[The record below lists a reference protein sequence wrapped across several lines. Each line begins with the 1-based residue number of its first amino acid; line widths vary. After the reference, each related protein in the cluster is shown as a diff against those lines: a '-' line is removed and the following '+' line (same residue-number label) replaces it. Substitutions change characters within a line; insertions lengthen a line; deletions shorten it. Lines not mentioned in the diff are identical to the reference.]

1 MIHGSGSMMYGGG
14 QAMRG
19 FDHGFMSYEYNGWMG
34 LLPLAFHL
42 LFIVAII
49 VLAVIFMRRHASK
62 IRVHRKLNDPAFL
75 MLRERY
81 ALGEIETEEFVRR
94 RNLLTT

>member
-1 MIHGSGSMMYGGG
+1 MMHNSGSMMYGGG

-19 FDHGFMSYEYNGWMG
+19 FDHGFMSYGYNGWMG
-34 LLPLAFHL
+34 FLPLAFHL

-49 VLAVIFMRRHASK
+49 VLAVILMRRHASK
-62 IRVHRKLNDPAFL
+62 MRIYRKVNDPALL

-94 RNLLTT
+94 RNDLTT